1 MAPSRSGHGFEYA
14 QKSYP
19 GKTNMYPRS
28 QVSVL
33 GAAVADVVLA
43 GILGAAALAVFL
55 LHWAHQRSRETIT
68 QLRAKVAAQRI
79 AAMPLG
85 RKSVVAASDAPE
97 EPVRRSGGAA
107 ALLAPFGDRAAS
119 VWRGHRTATITVA
132 AATVAIV
139 GALALTSGGSTPRTA
154 TAAPPATA
162 SGAIPDARQDKKG
175 DGEGTEHSPAEE
187 GDDTGVTHDDSNARA
202 FSGPGSV
209 APSRQ
214 SPPLGPAAR
223 PPPAARTGPS
233 RPPEAPRPRTG
244 RRHPARPGPPHP
256 VRALPPPLR
265 RQLPRR
271 SRQRPRSRTR
281 VTA

>member
-1 MAPSRSGHGFEYA
+1 
-14 QKSYP
+14 
-19 GKTNMYPRS
+19 MYPRS

-209 APSRQ
+209 APLAAEPTPGTSSTPASGGEDRTE
-214 SPPLGPAAR
+214 PPTGGTPA
-223 PPPAARTGPS
+223 PDRTT
-233 RPPEAPRPRTG
+233 A
-244 RRHPARPGPPHP
+244 PGPPGTTAPGPGASPATTPPAPTPKPSAPQKPDTCDGVIDLH
-256 VRALPPPLR
+256 LPL
-265 RQLPRR
+265 LPD
-271 SRQRPRSRTR
+271 
-281 VTA
+281 VCLL